1 MKIYCNYCNTPTHAD
16 TSCPYQL
23 KEEIMSQCSKCK
35 NLILEPHTTYG
46 INPLAVCRC
55 ATMTTPEDTELNN
68 HIFSIIGQASMCWSK
83 TPTGVYDDTRAVE
96 LGRELMNLIT
106 LHTQK
111 AKWQG
116 HIHAAKSLKRQAELL
131 GGTPEYMLNQFDT
144 HIELSI
150 ARLTNPTERSNK

>member
-1 MKIYCNYCNTPTHAD
+1 MPTA
-16 TSCPYQL
+16 Q
-23 KEEIMSQCSKCK
+23 
-35 NLILEPHTTYG
+35 
-46 INPLAVCRC
+46 
-55 ATMTTPEDTELNN
+55 
-68 HIFSIIGQASMCWSK
+68 
-83 TPTGVYDDTRAVE
+83 DDTDERYSITIKGEIYLLVSQYTSNPPISLVDDLE
-96 LGRELMNLIT
+96 HLIT